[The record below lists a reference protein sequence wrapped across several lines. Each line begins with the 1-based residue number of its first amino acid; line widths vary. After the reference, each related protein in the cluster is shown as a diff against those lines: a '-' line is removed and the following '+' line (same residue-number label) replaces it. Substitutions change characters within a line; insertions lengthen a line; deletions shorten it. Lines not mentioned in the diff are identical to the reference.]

1 MSSSSEEEVEHGGGS
16 EGHQICF
23 ILNCHLY
30 ANSTLST
37 PSAPIIGLS
46 SLDLGGLINTYEAK
60 TGSHP
65 FPHDRKLFLQLQKCE
80 EPPWVYMWRRNFGML
95 HI

>member
-1 MSSSSEEEVEHGGGS
+1 MLVIGFPPQDAPGGLLWMSSSSEVEHGGGA
-16 EGHQICF
+16 EGHQIYF

-46 SLDLGGLINTYEAK
+46 SLDFGGLINKYEV
-60 TGSHP
+60 
-65 FPHDRKLFLQLQKCE
+65 
-80 EPPWVYMWRRNFGML
+80 WVTSMSS
-95 HI
+95 